1 MIFSYGQHRMQ
12 EINLHF
18 FPNLPYFPI
27 FQTGTDKFSVA
38 VANEKKH
45 LASASTCENKFAMSA
60 QLHFHCFL
68 NAAPINEW
76 KEPGQSKLPCQTHKK
91 EGFSQAL
98 KYRFL
103 TAEKHEMLLAEM
115 LKVLRWGNQTKSL
128 YISKEGAYLHSYLIC
143 Q

>member
-1 MIFSYGQHRMQ
+1 MIFSYGQQRMQ

-18 FPNLPYFPI
+18 FPNLRYFPI

-128 YISKEGAYLHSYLIC
+128 YTSKEGAYLHSYLIC